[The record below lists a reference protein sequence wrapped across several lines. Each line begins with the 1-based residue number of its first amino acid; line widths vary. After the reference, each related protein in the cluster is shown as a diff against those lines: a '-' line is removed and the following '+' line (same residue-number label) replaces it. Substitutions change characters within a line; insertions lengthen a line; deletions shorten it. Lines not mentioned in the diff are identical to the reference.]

1 MGTPQNPEPG
11 DLSIDVTGLTVY
23 DLTPEQ
29 IKQKTKLRDGFD
41 KAVACLVRLK
51 PDQIKAAGLSA
62 DEVARSMQLLADYK
76 RADEVLPAADKLV
89 ELLRET
95 KIETG
100 HQIGLILGDSASQAR
115 RRAERDP
122 KAAEVLGALQDLLDY
137 VSAPAYKAAAT
148 RAKAAGEEAVSPENG
163 GGAPA
168 TP

>member
-11 DLSIDVTGLTVY
+11 DRSIDVTDLTVY

-29 IKQKTKLRDGFD
+29 ITKKTKVRDGFD
-41 KAVACLVRLK
+41 KAVACLGRLK
-51 PDQIKAAGLSA
+51 PDQLKAAGLDA
-62 DEVARSMQLLADYK
+62 DDVARCTQLLADYK
-76 RADEVLPAADKLV
+76 RADEVLPSVDKLA

-100 HQIGLILGDSASQAR
+100 HQMGIILGDSASQAR
-115 RRAERDP
+115 RRAERNP

-137 VSAPAYKAAAT
+137 VSAPALKGVAT
-148 RAKAAGEEAVSPENG
+148 RTKAVDEDVAAPQD
-163 GGAPA
+163 GGAPV